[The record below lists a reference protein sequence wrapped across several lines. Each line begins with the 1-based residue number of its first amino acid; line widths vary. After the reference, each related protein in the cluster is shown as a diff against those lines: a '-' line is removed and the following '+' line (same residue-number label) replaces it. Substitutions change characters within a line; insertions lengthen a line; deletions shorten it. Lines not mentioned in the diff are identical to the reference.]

1 MRRSFAIVFS
11 SRRSLLNRSAS
22 RKGRYYWLLVLLVS
36 TNDSL
41 KDRPRARSVHAR
53 RQINLT
59 FGSGSHLLRLLLDAA
74 ALTGRSPTRIAR
86 EVLEDYLALWLAARV
101 REQRVI
107 AEARERLAAVTE
119 R

>member
-1 MRRSFAIVFS
+1 M
-11 SRRSLLNRSAS
+11 
-22 RKGRYYWLLVLLVS
+22 LVS

-41 KDRPRARSVHAR
+41 KGRHRARSVHAR
-53 RQINLT
+53 RQVNLN
-59 FGSGSHLLRLLLDAA
+59 FGSESGLLRLLLDAA

-107 AEARERLAAVTE
+107 AEARERLAAVTKQ
-119 R
+119 